1 MEAEVRAV
9 LKEFRS
15 GDKEA
20 AFFEL
25 LEMPGD
31 VLPIMID
38 IFRSERLSEVRAFLV
53 KVAWQRRDESVIS
66 FLGEALN
73 AAEEEIWQ
81 EALDG
86 LVTFSSQESLQ
97 VLQSA
102 RSRKFANDSASR
114 HFHVWLE
121 EAIQQI
127 EFELRAKLNLAMA
140 PFANATP
147 NELKEI

>member
-73 AAEEEIWQ
+73 ATEEEIWQ

-102 RSRKFANDSASR
+102 RTRKFANDSASR
-114 HFHVWLE
+114 HFMFGWKKPFSKLNSS
-121 EAIQQI
+121 
-127 EFELRAKLNLAMA
+127 FEPKLNLAMA

>member
-38 IFRSERLSEVRAFLV
+38 IFRSERLSGVRAFLV

-127 EFELRAKLNLAMA
+127 EFELRPK
-140 PFANATP
+140 T
-147 NELKEI
+147 

>member
-31 VLPIMID
+31 LLPIMID
-38 IFRSERLSEVRAFLV
+38 IFRSERLPEVRAFLV
-53 KVAWQRRDESVIS
+53 KVAWERRDVAALP

-73 AAEEEIWQ
+73 APEEKSGKKLSM
-81 EALDG
+81 ALWRF
-86 LVTFSSQESLQ
+86 L
-97 VLQSA
+97 
-102 RSRKFANDSASR
+102 RKSRWKFCNPPVHANSETSPPLIVFASG
-114 HFHVWLE
+114 
-121 EAIQQI
+121 
-127 EFELRAKLNLAMA
+127 
-140 PFANATP
+140 
-147 NELKEI
+147 

>member
-38 IFRSERLSEVRAFLV
+38 IFRSERLPEVRAFLV
-53 KVAWQRRDESVIS
+53 KVAWERREVAALP

-73 AAEEEIWQ
+73 APEEKIWQ

-86 LVTFSSQESLQ
+86 LVAFSSQESLE

-102 RSRKFANDSASR
+102 RSRKFRNESAANR
-114 HFHVWLE
+114 FRIWLE
-121 EAIQQI
+121 EAIQQV
-127 EFELRAKLNLAMA
+127 ESELRPKV
-140 PFANATP
+140 
-147 NELKEI
+147 